1 VTVMDERGRWTRAGA
16 TPAPGQTV
24 VAEPG
29 WRRVLVW
36 IGFPLLGL
44 PAGWLLKSVAG
55 WVASLPWLP
64 FQGPFKLVAAVPE
77 PHASIGALVIGGLAG
92 LVLATLAALDRLTV
106 TVADDQVTFTRGG
119 VTRTVKRPLVGAVFL
134 DGRWLVLLGRATE
147 ELARE
152 TSDLEAERLRD
163 AFVVHGFPWREGG
176 DPHADEYQRWV
187 DDVPGLPPSANALFR
202 ARARALDKGDGDEV
216 AQLRADLARLGVVV
230 RDEDSRQYW
239 RRSGRSPAAPGDTT
253 PDDTR
258 RPS

>member
-1 VTVMDERGRWTRAGA
+1 MDRHDQPRRAA
-16 TPAPGQTV
+16 TPPRGQTV
-24 VAEPG
+24 VAEPR
-29 WRRVLVW
+29 WWRVLVW

-55 WVASLPWLP
+55 WVASLPWVP
-64 FQGPFKLVAAVPE
+64 FQGPFKLVASVPE
-77 PHASIGALVIGGLAG
+77 PHASIGALVVGGLAG

-106 TVADDQVTFTRGG
+106 TVADDQVSFTRGG
-119 VTRTVKRPLVGAVFL
+119 VTRAVKRPLVGAVFL
-134 DGRWLVLLGRATE
+134 DGKRLVLLGRATE

-152 TSDLEAERLRD
+152 ASDLDADRLSD
-163 AFVVHGFPWREGG
+163 AFVVHGYPWRAGG
-176 DPHADEYQRWV
+176 DPYGDQYQRWV
-187 DDVPGLPPSANALFR
+187 DDLPGLPASANALLK

-230 RDEDSRQYW
+230 RDQNRRQYW
-239 RRSGRSPAAPGDTT
+239 RRSGRSPAAPGDPT